1 MSATAS
7 PFSPDEQKTFD
18 ARTSAIFAKYPPER
32 RSAALIP
39 VLHVAQEIRG
49 WLPPEILSYVATV
62 VAVPP
67 SRVAEVTTFYT
78 MLHLK
83 PVGKTH
89 VQVCVNLSCWLRG
102 SDAVMAACKKHIHA
116 HAETVSDDGKLSWM
130 EVECLG
136 ACVNAPAVQI
146 GDDFYEDLD
155 GARME
160 GMINDLRAGRAVKPG
175 SQIGRQNSAPE
186 GGPMTLLDVKS

>member
-102 SDAVMAACKKHIHA
+102 SDKLVEKCRTTIGDAQFAPTA
-116 HAETVSDDGKLSWM
+116 DGKLSWC
-130 EVECLG
+130 EVECLASCG
-136 ACVNAPAVQI
+136 TAPA
-146 GDDFYEDLD
+146 
-155 GARME
+155 A
-160 GMINDLRAGRAVKPG
+160 MINKAYFEGLTIDELER
-175 SQIGRQNSAPE
+175 QITQAR
-186 GGPMTLLDVKS
+186 